1 MCFKLSFYNLSIWIE
16 SLSIHWASLIHGNA
30 SHIPDVY
37 NSSFSSRRLV
47 GRDKP
52 PVHEVWQIKT
62 HVHIQRTQVSL
73 IRIQHDQS
81 FHAGPYDHTTIWLFR
96 SRDDLFRKRTKHGQH
111 IVVTCLYINSLYRP
125 NKVTRLCYTIDG
137 KLYFC
142 INLPNTR
149 HQRSVEGKVID
160 VYFLKRLRGSNYE
173 RCCFSTVQYTA
184 SYSDKSRPWQ
194 EWWQFGCQ
202 TDQRAL
208 SLALHITLL
217 YTCVI
222 SDRDNVTDQY

>member
-1 MCFKLSFYNLSIWIE
+1 MTKVFMRVHMITRPSDYSAQGTTCSVNERNMVNILS
-16 SLSIHWASLIHGNA
+16 SLVCI
-30 SHIPDVY
+30 
-37 NSSFSSRRLV
+37 
-47 GRDKP
+47 
-52 PVHEVWQIKT
+52 
-62 HVHIQRTQVSL
+62 
-73 IRIQHDQS
+73 
-81 FHAGPYDHTTIWLFR
+81 
-96 SRDDLFRKRTKHGQH
+96 
-111 IVVTCLYINSLYRP
+111 YINSLYRP

-142 INLPNTR
+142 INIPNTR